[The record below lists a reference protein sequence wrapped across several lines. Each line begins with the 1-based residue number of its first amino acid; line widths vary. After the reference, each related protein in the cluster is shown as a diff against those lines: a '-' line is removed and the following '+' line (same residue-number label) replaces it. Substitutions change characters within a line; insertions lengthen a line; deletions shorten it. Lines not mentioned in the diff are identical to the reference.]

1 MLDDLHGVED
11 LLARNEVRKA
21 EVSIAKYLRLPLSD
35 VERARGLVVR
45 AKTRLRSARPEDA
58 MDDLLTARKTL
69 PEQFE
74 QPEIIELLADC
85 HMARYELASVGFAD
99 RQDTKA
105 AQQHYEAILKQFP
118 DYANEGW
125 LHYQLGRIAL
135 TDNNIDQAE
144 VYLKR
149 ALLLPSRV
157 HGLTAFC
164 YERLGFIAFYER
176 RELRLA
182 LGLLDKAVDTYPA
195 TENPS
200 WLVQVHMLRSR
211 VLREQRKYQAALRSA
226 EQAVA
231 VATGSGPE
239 NRASLAEALLTAGEL
254 LTGFEGREQD
264 VIEYLQ
270 QFLQISKKPLGVD
283 VTWSRVHEMLGDA
296 YFARS
301 QYELASDAYEAA
313 LQYNPYHPW
322 SISLHYRLA
331 RSYYQRNQYA
341 QTVDTIRRLID
352 AAASDG
358 EDIQD
363 YRIFDVLGNAYFA
376 LAEYE
381 WAVESYRIALDKA
394 PLNAEGLDKIMKYYR
409 FAQELS

>member
-1 MLDDLHGVED
+1 MLDDLHNVED

-21 EVSIAKYLRLPLSD
+21 EVSIAKYLRSQLSET
-35 VERARGLVVR
+35 ERAGVLILR
-45 AKTRLRSARPEDA
+45 AKTRLRSARPDDA
-58 MDDLLTARKTL
+58 IDDLFTARQVL
-69 PEQFE
+69 AERFE
-74 QPEIIELLADC
+74 QPETIELLADC

-99 RQDTKA
+99 RQDTRA
-105 AQQHYEAILKQFP
+105 AQEYYTTILAQFS

-125 LHYQLGRIAL
+125 LYYQMGRIAL

-144 VYLKR
+144 DYLRR

-157 HGLTAFC
+157 HVLPAYC

-195 TENPS
+195 IENQT
-200 WLVQVHMLRSR
+200 WLAQVYMLRSR
-211 VLREQRKYQAALRSA
+211 VLRDQRRYKAALRSIELA
-226 EQAVA
+226 IAI
-231 VATGSGPE
+231 ATGSGSE
-239 NRASLAEALLTAGEL
+239 NRGSLAEALLAAGEL

-264 VIEYLQ
+264 VIAYLQ

-296 YFARS
+296 YFTQS
-301 QYELASDAYEAA
+301 QFDMASGAYEAA

-322 SISLHYRLA
+322 ATSLHYRLA
-331 RSYYQRNQYA
+331 RSYYQQNNYTA
-341 QTVDTIRRLID
+341 TIDTIRRLID
-352 AAASDG
+352 AADAES
-358 EDIQD
+358 EEIQD
-363 YRIFDVLGNAYFA
+363 YRIFDVLGNAHFA

-381 WAVESYRIALDKA
+381 QAVKSYQVALDKA
-394 PLNAEGLDKIMKYYR
+394 PSNADGTRQD
-409 FAQELS
+409 